1 MDHKVHQ
8 GLGSA
13 QLYSLIS
20 YNLPPKPKT
29 LLMIPSTDPMCVCV
43 CVCVCVSCSLAS
55 KSL

>member
-13 QLYSLIS
+13 QLYSLI
-20 YNLPPKPKT
+20 YNLPPKTKT
-29 LLMIPSTDPMCVCV
+29 LLMIPSTDPMCVCM
-43 CVCVCVSCSLAS
+43 CVCVSCSLAS